1 MEWAF
6 HLSRAAA
13 KTIIGDIT
21 SWCNSMM
28 EAGKYRETPGALER
42 WLPIRYRVLPCLDV
56 VVSRVLR
63 ILVQTGL
70 MEERRA
76 TQRHRV
82 FKVGSIEFDGRA
94 VDCTVRNISPLGA
107 ALEVATTVGIPHE
120 FTLKMPTS
128 NTCANCHVVWRKEK
142 HIGLAFERAA

>member
-1 MEWAF
+1 M
-6 HLSRAAA
+6 
-13 KTIIGDIT
+13 
-21 SWCNSMM
+21 
-28 EAGKYRETPGALER
+28 
-42 WLPIRYRVLPCLDV
+42 PIRYRVLPRFDV
-56 VVSRVLR
+56 VVSRVVR

-76 TQRHRV
+76 TQRQRV
-82 FKVGSIEFDGRA
+82 SKVGSSEFDGRA

-128 NTCANCHVVWRKEK
+128 NMCTNCRVIWRKEK